1 MFPPETFRA
10 PDPLS
15 MSADFCIVMPAYKA
29 EKVLAATVAR
39 LPAELAERK
48 GVLLIIDDGCPDGTG
63 RVADELAAAHAWIEV
78 IHHAQN
84 RGYGG
89 AQKTG
94 LQEGLRRGC
103 RGFAIVHA
111 DGQYAPEQVL
121 DLLAPILSGE
131 ADLVQGSRLLSG
143 SARAGGMPLV
153 RYLANRTLTAMENL
167 AFGTR
172 LAEFHSGYMLYSRR
186 LLEALPFASLQDNF
200 NFDAEIIL
208 LAHLAGFPC
217 RELPIPTHYGEES
230 SSLDPIPYG
239 VNVLKMIGRHWV
251 GHYDRLLRETP
262 RTAPDPAPAA

>member
-1 MFPPETFRA
+1 
-10 PDPLS
+10 

-29 EKVLAATVAR
+29 EKVLAGTVAR
-39 LPAELAERK
+39 IPGGFPERG
-48 GVLLIIDDGCPDGTG
+48 GVLLIIDDASTDGTG
-63 RVADELAAAHAWIEV
+63 RVADELASTHPWIEV
-78 IHHAQN
+78 IHHEQN

-94 LQEGLRRGC
+94 LREGLRRGA

-121 DLLAPILSGE
+121 DLLAPILAGE

-143 SARAGGMPLV
+143 GARAGGMPLA
-153 RYLANRTLTAMENL
+153 RYLANRGLTAMENL

-186 LLEALPFASLQDNF
+186 LLEALPFAALQDNF

-251 GHYDRLLRETP
+251 GHYDRLLREAP
-262 RTAPDPAPAA
+262 RTASDPVPAA